1 MTLNINISIGE
12 IETEMTTDESLS
24 FDAIESLLTRA
35 VTSTLQ
41 MYLALP
47 QEDRM
52 ASLGLEL
59 DDEEDEDI
67 E

>member
-52 ASLGLEL
+52 ASLGLEI

>member
-41 MYLALP
+41 IYLALP

-52 ASLGLEL
+52 ASLGLET